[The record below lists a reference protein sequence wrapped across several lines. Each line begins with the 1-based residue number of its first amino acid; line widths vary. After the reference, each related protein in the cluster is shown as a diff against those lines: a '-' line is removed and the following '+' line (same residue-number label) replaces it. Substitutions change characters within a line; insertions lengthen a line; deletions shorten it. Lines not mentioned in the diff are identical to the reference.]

1 MEYTEETLS
10 KTMLPYVKILKK
22 IDAIENRLNE
32 HKKVVELSMQELK
45 TGFVEIKTLKTLI
58 GKIIS
63 KHAKHRQ
70 NKNQPHGFAIP
81 TAVSEELCVFMKK
94 EPGSLIARTEVTKA
108 LTTYIKEHS
117 LQNPLKKRDILPD
130 DVLLKLFGKTESDLS
145 ETPMT
150 FFNMQKY
157 INHHFVKTEK

>member
-1 MEYTEETLS
+1 MEITETLS

-32 HKKVVELSMQELK
+32 HKKVIELSMHELK

-58 GKIIS
+58 WKIIH
-63 KHAKHRQ
+63 KNANRQ

-81 TAVSEELCVFMKK
+81 TTVSEELCVFMKK

-145 ETPMT
+145 APIT

-157 INHHFVKTEK
+157 INHHFVKTEKK

>member
-1 MEYTEETLS
+1 MEFTEETLS
-10 KTMLPYVKILKK
+10 KTMLPYAKILKK
-22 IDAIENRLNE
+22 IDVIENRLNE
-32 HKKVVELSMQELK
+32 HKKVIELSLHELK

-58 GKIIS
+58 GKIIH
-63 KHAKHRQ
+63 KNMKHRQ
-70 NKNQPHGFAIP
+70 NKSQPHGFAIP
-81 TAVSEELCVFMKK
+81 TAVSEELCVFMNK

-117 LQNPLKKRDILPD
+117 LQDPLKKRDILPD
-130 DVLLKLFGKTESDLS
+130 DVLLKLFGKKESDLL

-157 INHHFVKTEK
+157 INHHFVKK